1 MQAYILETG
10 RRIAPFD
17 ERPAEMRVHNRSLR
31 QTQERFLSEAGYR
44 VDAIDDP
51 RAASRFPCLLVFD
64 DVYFTRPALSGFLRL
79 VKRAEAHKHGR
90 ASEAVNL
97 RAALATS
104 ELTERFAP
112 TFQGRRMVGADGRTY
127 RAYDLYHLQRFA
139 SDRPLDDQAQLA
151 PIPHRMT
158 VRNSRVNRYFEPT
171 GRFALPM
178 SFVAMCPI
186 QHWASLV
193 TANALGL
200 PSHVLDAAGPLWLAA
215 MKLPLAGAWR
225 ARSLRPCQVL
235 GKSYLAGSGC
245 KIHPTAYVE
254 WSVLGNDVRIG
265 PGAVVRGA
273 VLGNRVEIGPNAL
286 VEYTTL
292 GEKATVNGNVTL
304 RLSAVGDE
312 ANVGSFFT
320 QLSVLGRGAALCPTS
335 GTYDF
340 NLRGNV
346 SVNFQGRSVSCGS
359 RILGSCLG
367 HGAFL
372 GAGVVM
378 ASGQEL
384 PNGCILVRN
393 PRELVSDINQG
404 LPEGVVRMDRGRK
417 APRAVDRGPGRTGG
431 ASG

>member
-17 ERPAEMRVHNRSLR
+17 ERCAELRIHNRPLR
-31 QTQERFLSEAGYR
+31 QAQEQFLCEAGYR
-44 VDAIDDP
+44 VEAVDDP
-51 RAASRFPCLLVFD
+51 RAIRRFPCLLVFD
-64 DVYFTRPALSGFLRL
+64 DVYFTRHALSGFLRL
-79 VKRAEAHKHGR
+79 VKRGMAAPKGQAGEF
-90 ASEAVNL
+90 VNL

-112 TFQGRRMVGADGRTY
+112 TFQGRQMDGPGGRAC
-127 RAYDLYHLQRFA
+127 RAYDLYHLRQFA
-139 SDRPLDDQAQLA
+139 ADLPLDEQAQLA

-178 SFVAMCPI
+178 SPVAICPI
-186 QHWASLV
+186 QHWASLL

-200 PSHVLDAAGPLWLAA
+200 PSHILDAAAPLWLAA
-215 MKLPLAGAWR
+215 MTLPLASAWR
-225 ARSLRPCQVL
+225 ARSVRPCQVL
-235 GKSYLAGSGC
+235 GKTYFAGAGC
-245 KIHPTAYVE
+245 KIHPSAHVE
-254 WSVLGNDVRIG
+254 WSVLGNNVRIG

-304 RLSAVGDE
+304 RLSVVGDE
-312 ANVGSFFT
+312 ANVGAYFT
-320 QLSVLGRGAALCPTS
+320 QLSVIGRGAALCPGS
-335 GTYDF
+335 GTFDF

-346 SVNFQGRSVSCGS
+346 SVNFQGRTISCGS
-359 RILGSCLG
+359 RLLGSCLG

-372 GAGVVM
+372 GAEVM
-378 ASGQEL
+378 LASGQEL
-384 PNGCILVRN
+384 PNGCILVRS
-393 PRELVSDINQG
+393 PRELVTDVNQG
-404 LPEGVVRMDRGRK
+404 LPEGVIRIDRGRK
-417 APRAVDRGPGRTGG
+417 APRAAEERR
-431 ASG
+431 SG

>member
-17 ERPAEMRVHNRSLR
+17 EPPGEMRIHNRPLR
-31 QTQERFLSEAGYR
+31 RIQEELLREASCR
-44 VDAIDDP
+44 VEVIDDP
-51 RAASRFPCLLVFD
+51 SQIRTFPSLVMFD
-64 DVYFTRPALSGFLRL
+64 DVFFTRQALRGFLR
-79 VKRAEAHKHGR
+79 VAARTTPADGHA
-90 ASEAVNL
+90 NL

-112 TFQGRRMVGADGRTY
+112 TFQGRQIECPGGRSY
-127 RAYDLYHLQRFA
+127 RAYDFYYLRHLTPDQ
-139 SDRPLDDQAQLA
+139 PLDDQAQLA

-158 VRNSRVNRYFEPT
+158 VRNSRVNRFFEPT

-186 QHWASLV
+186 QHWAALV

-200 PSHVLDAAGPLWLAA
+200 PSHVLGAASPIWLAA
-215 MKLPLAGAWR
+215 MKLPFAALVRAG
-225 ARSLRPCQVL
+225 SLRPSQLV
-235 GKSYLAGSGC
+235 GKLYLAGSGC
-245 KIHPTAYVE
+245 KVHPSAHVE
-254 WSVLGNDVRIG
+254 GSVLGNDVRIG

-273 VLGNRVEIGPNAL
+273 VLGNRVEIGPHSI
-286 VEYTTL
+286 VEYATL

-304 RLSAVGDE
+304 RLSVVGDE
-312 ANVGSFFT
+312 ASVGAYFT
-320 QLSVLGRGAALCPTS
+320 QLSVIGRGAALCPAS

-346 SVNFQGRSVSCGS
+346 VVNFQGRTISCGS
-359 RILGSCLG
+359 RLLGSCLG

-372 GAGVVM
+372 GAEVTL
-378 ASGQEL
+378 ACGQEL

-393 PRELVSDINQG
+393 PRALVGDVSRG
-404 LPEGVVRMDRGRK
+404 LPDNVIRLDRGRK
-417 APRAVDRGPGRTGG
+417 GLRANGGPGLPSE

>member
-10 RRIAPFD
+10 RRITPFD
-17 ERPAEMRVHNRSLR
+17 ERPAEMRVHNRPLR
-31 QTQERFLSEAGYR
+31 QTQARFLSEAGYR
-44 VDAIDDP
+44 VEVIDDP
-51 RAASRFPCLLVFD
+51 RAITRLPCLLVFD
-64 DVYFTRPALSGFLRL
+64 DVYFTRPALRGFLRL
-79 VKRAEAHKHGR
+79 VKRAAASKHGP
-90 ASEAVNL
+90 ANEAVNL

-112 TFQGRRMVGADGRTY
+112 TFQGRQMVGADGRTY
-127 RAYDLYHLQRFA
+127 RAYDLYHLRQFA
-139 SDRPLDDQAQLA
+139 PDRPLDDQAQLA

-158 VRNSRVNRYFEPT
+158 VRNARVNRYFEPT
-171 GRFALPM
+171 GRFAIPM

-200 PSHVLDAAGPLWLAA
+200 PSYILEAVGPLWLAA
-215 MKLPLAGAWR
+215 MRVPLASAWR
-225 ARSLRPCQVL
+225 ARSLRPSQVL

-245 KIHPTAYVE
+245 KIHPSAYVE
-254 WSVLGNDVRIG
+254 SAVLGNNVRIG

-304 RLSAVGDE
+304 RLSVVGDE
-312 ANVGSFFT
+312 ANVGAYFT
-320 QLSVLGRGAALCPTS
+320 QLSVLGRGAALCPSS
-335 GTYDF
+335 GSYDF

-346 SVNFQGRSVSCGS
+346 TVNFQGRSISCGS
-359 RILGSCLG
+359 RTLGSCLG

-372 GAGVVM
+372 GAEVTL
-378 ASGQEL
+378 ASGQEM

-393 PRELVSDINQG
+393 PRELVTDVNQG

-417 APRAVDRGPGRTGG
+417 SPGAIDRGRTGS
-431 ASG
+431 A